1 MVCFFF
7 LGMMGQSNWV
17 IENKIKTEFGSSIG
31 YSFDQVGF
39 SLKILVSFAY
49 GSSPTL

>member
-1 MVCFFF
+1 
-7 LGMMGQSNWV
+7 MMGQSNWV